1 MNGIILDAQER
12 WNKNLRS
19 TRKNEKL
26 SQENLAALMR
36 EQGFTTCTQKSISRW
51 EQVGRK
57 PGYAFPSYDKMVGL
71 AKCLQVD
78 VPYLTGDMGGRT
90 YDEQYIANSIG
101 TDPSVVALIK
111 ELEQYASEKI
121 DYEDDGE
128 PENIT
133 LYHNADEL
141 ALFILD
147 FVGSEFISKYRD
159 FVAAWMNI
167 TPQDDTSKAKNEEAR
182 YRKDLKVAKFELVDS
197 FQAALCRQY
206 PDPDSDAFLTEKGLE
221 CKRNE
226 DLQRQQH
233 KERLQ
238 KKIWKKLLE
247 QGGTDSDQDKMR
259 QISSALQPLVDASA
273 KVSNYR
279 EERIEALRLRI
290 AARARAAQGLS

>member
-1 MNGIILDAQER
+1 MNSILFDAQER
-12 WNKNLRS
+12 WNKNLRGI
-19 TRKNEKL
+19 RKERGLN
-26 SQENLAALMR
+26 QEDLAALMR
-36 EQGFTTCTQKSISRW
+36 EQGFNDLYSEVDIQMGAGGAETRLRIPFVRQ
-51 EQVGRK
+51 
-57 PGYAFPSYDKMVGL
+57 MVGL
-71 AKCLQVD
+71 ANASK
-78 VPYLTGDMGGRT
+78 LTSLPNRRHGRRT

-101 TDPSVVALIK
+101 TDPGVVALIK
-111 ELEQYASEKI
+111 ELEQYASRKI

-167 TPQDDTSKAKNEEAR
+167 TPQDDTSKQKAKSTLTGRISRWRNSSSWS
-182 YRKDLKVAKFELVDS
+182 S

-259 QISSALQPLVDASA
+259 QISSALQHL
-273 KVSNYR
+273 
-279 EERIEALRLRI
+279 
-290 AARARAAQGLS
+290 

>member
-1 MNGIILDAQER
+1 MNSILFDAQER
-12 WNKNLRS
+12 WNKNLRGI
-19 TRKNEKL
+19 RKERGLN
-26 SQENLAALMR
+26 QEDLAALMR

-101 TDPSVVALIK
+101 TDPGVVALIK

-167 TPQDDTSKAKNEEAR
+167 TPQDDTSKAKSEE
-182 YRKDLKVAKFELVDS
+182 
-197 FQAALCRQY
+197 
-206 PDPDSDAFLTEKGLE
+206 
-221 CKRNE
+221 
-226 DLQRQQH
+226 
-233 KERLQ
+233 
-238 KKIWKKLLE
+238 
-247 QGGTDSDQDKMR
+247 
-259 QISSALQPLVDASA
+259 
-273 KVSNYR
+273 
-279 EERIEALRLRI
+279 
-290 AARARAAQGLS
+290 

>member
-1 MNGIILDAQER
+1 MNSILFDAQER
-12 WNKNLRS
+12 WNKNLRGI
-19 TRKNEKL
+19 RKERGLN
-26 SQENLAALMR
+26 QEDLAALMR

-101 TDPSVVALIK
+101 TDPGVVALIK

-167 TPQDDTSKAKNEEAR
+167 TPQDDTSKAKSEEAR

-206 PDPDSDAFLTEKGLE
+206 PDPDSDAFLTEKAWNANATRI
-221 CKRNE
+221 CNASNTRRDYKRKYGRNC
-226 DLQRQQH
+226 LS
-233 KERLQ
+233 KEGPIPTKTR
-238 KKIWKKLLE
+238 
-247 QGGTDSDQDKMR
+247 
-259 QISSALQPLVDASA
+259 
-273 KVSNYR
+273 
-279 EERIEALRLRI
+279 
-290 AARARAAQGLS
+290 